1 LFSSLLPF
9 PTPIC
14 RPRWMR
20 CEKGATA
27 MKRRSQG
34 VLRKGFGNQ
43 TFFEGLMEEYGFN
56 TFVF

>member
-1 LFSSLLPF
+1 
-9 PTPIC
+9 
-14 RPRWMR
+14 
-20 CEKGATA
+20 

-43 TFFEGLMEEYGFN
+43 TFFAQLMEEYGFN

>member
-1 LFSSLLPF
+1 
-9 PTPIC
+9 
-14 RPRWMR
+14 
-20 CEKGATA
+20 

-43 TFFEGLMEEYGFN
+43 TLFAQLMEENGFN

>member
-1 LFSSLLPF
+1 
-9 PTPIC
+9 
-14 RPRWMR
+14 MR

-27 MKRRSQG
+27 MKRRFQG